1 MKTELT
7 KQAAKYYE
15 KAPANLQKMFDNAL
29 ENLLTGGGDIKPLVG
44 YPGFFRLRIG
54 SYRMVFTIDANA
66 DTVVI
71 IKIGPRGDVY
81 KK

>member
-15 KAPANLQKMFDNAL
+15 KAPANLQKIFDKAL
-29 ENLLTGGGDIKPLVG
+29 ENLLIGKGDIRPLIG
-44 YPGFFRLRIG
+44 FPGFFRLRVG
-54 SYRMVFTIDANA
+54 SYRIVFTIDANA